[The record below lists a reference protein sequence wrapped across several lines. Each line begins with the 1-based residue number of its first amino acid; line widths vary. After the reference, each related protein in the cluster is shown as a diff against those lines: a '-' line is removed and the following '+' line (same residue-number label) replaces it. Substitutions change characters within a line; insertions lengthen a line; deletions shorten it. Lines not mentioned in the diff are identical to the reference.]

1 VQLAT
6 GQSCSHAHP
15 SLHQSASH
23 AASSPCHTQ
32 PHKIYPYHTEYAR
45 PRKLQIRGGNKRD
58 IIQQINQLTR
68 FRFGGSKEAPAGTS
82 SDGGREH
89 GEPILL
95 GGMKP
100 GPRSTPVS
108 SHPCPSPLHLQERG
122 SDRDGGERGRSE
134 KERRPR
140 ARQHSPQR
148 RKGSLISLSLASQL
162 FHDHSY
168 IFLILPTC
176 TLSSHLTS
184 LSALFPGPFGV

>member
-1 VQLAT
+1 MCNWPLV
-6 GQSCSHAHP
+6 SHAVMPTHHYINLHLMQPLPHATP
-15 SLHQSASH
+15 S
-23 AASSPCHTQ
+23 HTRSTR
-32 PHKIYPYHTEYAR
+32 TEYAR
-45 PRKLQIRGGNKRD
+45 PRKLQIRGENKRD

-100 GPRSTPVS
+100 GPRSTPIS
-108 SHPCPSPLHLQERG
+108 SHPCPSPLDLQERKEE
-122 SDRDGGERGRSE
+122 RDGGERGRSE